1 MLTKPEKELL
11 EDLMDEL
18 YEDFETYQKTL
29 KPGEQMNVTYEL
41 FLSIVK
47 KLGLREPKQI
57 ATRQSSSFGKPQAKE
72 QRKPGPMNMKPSMR
86 TKPNGSPKRPPSK

>member
-47 KLGLREPKQI
+47 KLGLREP
-57 ATRQSSSFGKPQAKE
+57 RQQAPRQASSGKPQAKE
-72 QRKPGPMNMKPSMR
+72 QRKPGPMNMKPSIR
-86 TKPNGSPKRPPSK
+86 TKPNASTKRPPSK